1 MMEKVGFLFVVLVC
15 LVVSFLFTR
24 DVVDNELSLVDDRI
38 DNPSMDKV
46 KEAYIVLGM
55 WLVSMIMLDFN

>member
-1 MMEKVGFLFVVLVC
+1 MEKVGFLFVVLVC

-24 DVVDNELSLVDDRI
+24 DVVDNELSLVEDRI
-38 DNPSMDKV
+38 DNPSIDKV
-46 KEAYIVLGM
+46 KGTYIVLGM

>member
-24 DVVDNELSLVDDRI
+24 DVVDNELSLVEDRM
-38 DNPSMDKV
+38 DNPSVDKV
-46 KEAYIVLGM
+46 KGTYIVLGM
-55 WLVSMIMLDFN
+55 WLLSMIMMDF

>member
-1 MMEKVGFLFVVLVC
+1 MEKVGFLFVVLVC

-46 KEAYIVLGM
+46 KLTYIVLGM

>member
-38 DNPSMDKV
+38 ENPYMDKL
-46 KEAYIVLGM
+46 KGTYIVLGM
-55 WLVSMIMLDFN
+55 WLLSMIILDF

>member
-1 MMEKVGFLFVVLVC
+1 MENVGFLFVVLVC
-15 LVVSFLFTR
+15 LAVSLVLTR
-24 DVVDNELSLVDDRI
+24 IVVDNELSLVEDRI

-46 KEAYIVLGM
+46 KGAYIVLGM

>member
-1 MMEKVGFLFVVLVC
+1 MEKVGFLFVVLVC

-24 DVVDNELSLVDDRI
+24 DVVDNELSLVEDRM

-46 KEAYIVLGM
+46 KGTYIVLGM

>member
-24 DVVDNELSLVDDRI
+24 DVVDNELSLCQDRI
-38 DNPSMDKV
+38 ENLSMDKV
-46 KEAYIVLGM
+46 KGTYIVLGM
-55 WLVSMIMLDFN
+55 WLVSMIMFDL

>member
-24 DVVDNELSLVDDRI
+24 DVVDNELSLVEDRI
-38 DNPSMDKV
+38 ENPSVDKV
-46 KEAYIVLGM
+46 KGTYIVLGM
-55 WLVSMIMLDFN
+55 WLVSMIMFDF